1 TAPSLNTAP
10 TPTAAGVPKTAHDA
24 PKTARRT
31 IKVAWARR
39 WLEARLVGL
48 ACHAGHGEDEGT
60 IQTGY
65 LMTSAGDSK
74 AWPAIEAWPVRTVAL
89 RALTNLRGEAHVC
102 DSVPRRGA
110 APNTAPKLTRAFDLA
125 FDLEWMAKLSV

>member
-1 TAPSLNTAP
+1 VATPTAAAAAAPTPAAAAAPTLKTAPSLKTAP

-48 ACHAGHGEDEGT
+48 ACHAGHGEC
-60 IQTGY
+60 
-65 LMTSAGDSK
+65 
-74 AWPAIEAWPVRTVAL
+74 V
-89 RALTNLRGEAHVC
+89 
-102 DSVPRRGA
+102 
-110 APNTAPKLTRAFDLA
+110 
-125 FDLEWMAKLSV
+125 